1 MMRRYISLMLLC
13 ALAACSPEGAP
24 KDTPEKIA
32 ARAAEL
38 APADPH
44 LADIY
49 SHSCKACH
57 AVAGSAAPLTGDASA
72 WAPRLAKGQAALLG
86 SIISGYQGMPAGG
99 QCAYCTADDYR
110 ALIRFMSQKPAS

>member
-1 MMRRYISLMLLC
+1 MMRVFTGLILVS
-13 ALAACSPEGAP
+13 ALAACSPNEAP
-24 KDTPEKIA
+24 KETPEKIA
-32 ARAAEL
+32 ARAAGL
-38 APADPH
+38 APSDPH

-57 AVAGSAAPLTGDASA
+57 AIAGSAAPLTGDQAA
-72 WAPRLAKGQAALLG
+72 WAPRLAKGEAALLT

-110 ALIRFMSQKPAS
+110 ALIQFMSQKPAP